1 MGRVRRRARHARAAS
16 TRTPPV
22 PQHAWPAPE
31 VAFNPRLGR
40 WHARIARLADT
51 NSPRGRRHVRRAAPG
66 QSVSL
71 VHRSA
76 RHARREHSHP
86 RTRPRA
92 SPAPKAS
99 TADPERRR
107 ARCARAVFI
116 PICPAPPRARHARR
130 ASIWTPQVALPANPA
145 FREGIPHLPA
155 KRTARNARGGTSRL
169 PREQWAAEP
178 ARLPRLRM
186 ERVSKTA
193 ARATRSTISARRKV
207 ARSARKG
214 LTVLPRRWS
223 RSDS

>member
-1 MGRVRRRARHARAAS
+1 MHAAPGLFRKKTPSSAAFAPGARTVGRVRRRARHARAAS

-92 SPAPKAS
+92 SPAPKAN

-107 ARCARAVFI
+107 ARCARAVFM

-130 ASIWTPQVALPANPA
+130 GWCNQRTGLP
-145 FREGIPHLPA
+145 
-155 KRTARNARGGTSRL
+155 
-169 PREQWAAEP
+169 P
-178 ARLPRLRM
+178 ARCARRVAISPRRA
-186 ERVSKTA
+186 RRA
-193 ARATRSTISARRKV
+193 ARRALRGR
-207 ARSARKG
+207 
-214 LTVLPRRWS
+214 
-223 RSDS
+223 